1 LAKQIGTDGAAIS
14 APGKLHVLFVATVG
28 VGSDGATGGQAVA
41 ATALFQSS
49 LSQAVEL
56 ELLSTAAPRVPPPSL
71 PRRAARA
78 IARLSRFVVRLWAA
92 DVVLVFAADAVS
104 LFEKGLMC
112 IVARLARRGVV
123 LHVSGGNVPAQCER
137 QRVVRTW
144 LRWVLCSA
152 HYVCVLSAYWT
163 GFFSRYGEPSKII
176 EVSNGFKLG
185 GPSLPRPPGNRLAF
199 VGWVTREKGVFEAL
213 DVLAEVRILYPAT
226 TLTVVGGG
234 RDLEAFTRAVE
245 ARGLTCAVRTTG
257 WLSNG
262 EVQRIL
268 RDSDVFLFP
277 SHFEGLPNAVVEAMA
292 AGLPVVATR
301 VGGVPDLIR
310 HGQSGFLADVGDVV
324 GMAKMVGQLLA
335 EPDLARELGRRGRD
349 IVLERCDIERVWR
362 QYAHVL
368 HDAATLA
375 GRGDRGGERA

>member
-1 LAKQIGTDGAAIS
+1 MNVFAADGVAIS
-14 APGKLHVLFVATVG
+14 ALGKLHVLFVATVG

-41 ATALFQSS
+41 ATALFESG
-49 LSQAVEL
+49 LAQAVEL
-56 ELLSTAAPRVPPPSL
+56 ELLSTAAPLVPPPAL
-71 PRRAARA
+71 PRRVAHA
-78 IARLSRFVVRLWAA
+78 IARLSKFIVRLWAA

-104 LFEKGLMC
+104 LLEKGLMC
-112 IVARLARRGVV
+112 ILARLAHRGVV
-123 LHVSGGNVPAQCER
+123 LHVSGGNVPAQCDR
-137 QRVVRTW
+137 QRCVRTW
-144 LRWVLCSA
+144 LRWVLRSA

-163 GFFSRYGEPSKII
+163 GFFSRYAERAKII
-176 EVSNGFKLG
+176 ETSNGFKLG
-185 GPSLPRPPGNRLAF
+185 GPSLPRPPRSRLVF

-213 DVLAEVRILYPAT
+213 DVLADVRILYPSA

-234 RDLEAFTRAVE
+234 RDLEEFTRAVE
-245 ARGLTCAVRTTG
+245 ARRLMCAVRITG

-310 HGQSGFLADVGDVV
+310 HGESGFLADVGDVV
-324 GMAKMVGQLLA
+324 GMAKRVSELLA
-335 EPDLARELGRRGRD
+335 QPDLAREIGRRARE
-349 IVLERCDIERVWR
+349 IVLERCDIERVWPR
-362 QYAHVL
+362 YAQAL

-375 GRGDRGGERA
+375 GRGGRGDEPA